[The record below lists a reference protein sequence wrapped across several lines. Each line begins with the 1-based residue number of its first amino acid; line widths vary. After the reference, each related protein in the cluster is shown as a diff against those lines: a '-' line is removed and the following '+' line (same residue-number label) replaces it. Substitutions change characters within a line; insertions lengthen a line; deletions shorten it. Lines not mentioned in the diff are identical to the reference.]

1 MVTIRYKGNRLSFGR
16 TDGGRSITF
25 HPNAVYTF
33 DENDKRNKEFV
44 KKLLTKPDLF
54 EVQTKVGTKKV
65 GAGVRTGSKASRS
78 KTQKKVDKALKK
90 PKGLRKSKGKAK

>member
-54 EVQTKVGTKKV
+54 EVQTKVGAKKV

-90 PKGLRKSKGKAK
+90 PKGLRKPKRKTK